1 MMLFER
7 LTRQACRVPK
17 LPSCETYRH
26 FWGWLNAIFNKVDHE
41 RIQAVG
47 PDRAASEWLL
57 RCGAHVRFQGLDKW
71 QQDYN
76 RLPTGPLGRYKI
88 QAIDATESCIM
99 HMGFDYL
106 DGLEQVEEIK
116 FCKCV
121 YLQDECLRRLSEMQ
135 NLQRSLR
142 RLWVISCG
150 DLTDTGILA
159 LHKLSNL
166 EYLFLKDLPGIRQKE
181 ATVEILRK
189 SLPSL
194 VLESDLGS

>member
-106 DGLEQVEEIK
+106 AFPSAV
-116 FCKCV
+116 
-121 YLQDECLRRLSEMQ
+121 LQMAWSRWRRSSFASVCTSRTSACGGSARCRTCRGACGACGSFPVGTSRIQ
-135 NLQRSLR
+135 ASSPS
-142 RLWVISCG
+142 ISSAIWSIC
-150 DLTDTGILA
+150 
-159 LHKLSNL
+159 S
-166 EYLFLKDLPGIRQKE
+166 
-181 ATVEILRK
+181 
-189 SLPSL
+189 
-194 VLESDLGS
+194 